1 MYRARSWWG
10 GLVLTCAA
18 IAASASEPDVWIRGT
33 YTGAS
38 PRPVT
43 AHAAQAWQQA
53 NALAERTDR
62 AFVLVGSGD
71 SMRPLYRA
79 GTILVLR
86 QIPFGRLQLGQT
98 VLYRTGQRKVVAHV
112 LVARGHDGW
121 RARGLNNPQ
130 HDMEPVQPDNYVGVV
145 IAAYQPTESVATV
158 RLADVKSS
166 PHRPAGRALGEDL
179 K

>member
-1 MYRARSWWG
+1 MA
-10 GLVLTCAA
+10 VCAMSVA
-18 IAASASEPDVWIRGT
+18 VQAGVTTDDPWIRGI
-33 YTGAS
+33 YTGES
-38 PRPVT
+38 PRPQAT
-43 AHAAQAWQQA
+43 EAGNAWRKAA
-53 NALAERTDR
+53 ALAERTDR

-86 QIPFGRLQLGQT
+86 QIPYGRLQRGQT
-98 VLYRTGQRKVVAHV
+98 VLYRTEQRKVVAHV
-112 LVARGHDGW
+112 LVARTRDGW

-145 IAAYQPTESVATV
+145 IAAYQPTAPVAELH
-158 RLADVKSS
+158 LANASS
-166 PHRPAGRALGEDL
+166 PSNRLTGRSLGEDL